1 MKARKRVLPTERGS
15 QMVLSPIDYVIIAL
29 YFIVIVAI
37 GFIAARFA
45 KTKEDYLVAGRR
57 SRWAAAPLSAAPSW
71 ATSSGSAASGST

>member
-1 MKARKRVLPTERGS
+1 
-15 QMVLSPIDYVIIAL
+15 MVLSPIDYVIIAL

-57 SRWAAAPLSAAPSW
+57 LSFPLFFGCMAALDAERYLDGLAEQ
-71 ATSSGSAASGST
+71 GK